1 MALNYRLEA
10 LARIF
15 NLSQHRIL
23 HITIPD
29 DVHVAFVLLLSFS
42 CASFLFKTG
51 LVEVDFFRHDD
62 SLHGHKHLEDRAQL
76 RVPVFRCTASP
87 GVKQGQ
93 AYLATGIEIWV
104 EADLAGACCAEV
116 HLWGTTWISILAE
129 DVKLIAAMGVR
140 RAGRSCDQSLHQV
153 NTGLINAHEDGIGVF
168 TWKSVT
174 QISQFLGKSDNLRLG
189 WRLVLS
195 KTRLVMMFVIGRIS
209 LHIHIL
215 KAKFL

>member
-1 MALNYRLEA
+1 MTLNHGLKA

-15 NLSQHRIL
+15 DLAQHRIL
-23 HITIPD
+23 NITIPD
-29 DVHVAFVLLLSFS
+29 DVHIAFVLLLSFS
-42 CASFLFKTG
+42 SASFLFETG

-76 RVPVFRCTASP
+76 GVPVFCCTASP